1 MSDFRLVTVANKRPA
16 EWYYT
21 FDEFFKSLGDNEILV
36 LGTHAGQYG
45 GLGSKVRLLYN
56 AIINGEIKEK
66 YIIFCDCF
74 DLVFAVPPEYLY
86 NYYRMW
92 FPNVPLVIS
101 AEKNC
106 FPSDLKEEYD
116 KLHNG
121 SSPYKYLNSG
131 MIVGEVSAMISVLES
146 MDAKNVPNDYWDAEK
161 NCMVNPNDQFYY
173 QQEFLKQPV
182 EIYLDRE
189 QILCNTLHSVK
200 LEELSFEPQGIR
212 NIETGRVPC
221 AFHFNGSAKTDGL
234 REPILKHLNLL

>member
-1 MSDFRLVTVANKRPA
+1 MDFRLVTVANKRPT

-21 FDEFFKSLGDNEILV
+21 FDEFFKSLGENEILV
-36 LGTHAGQYG
+36 LGTHAEQYG

-56 AIINGEIKEK
+56 AIMNGEIKEK
-66 YIIFCDCF
+66 YLVFCDCF
-74 DLVFAVPPEYLY
+74 DLVFAFPPEHLFNSY
-86 NYYRMW
+86 MSW

-116 KLHNG
+116 KLYNG

-131 MIVGEVSAMISVLES
+131 MIVGEVAAMLNVLES

-161 NCMVNPNDQFYY
+161 NCMINPNDQFYY
-173 QQEFLKQPV
+173 QKEFLKQPV

-189 QILCNTLHSVK
+189 QILCNTLHSVELK
-200 LEELSFEPQGIR
+200 ELSFEPQGIR

-221 AFHFNGSAKTDGL
+221 SWHFNGNAKTENNL
-234 REPILKHLNLL
+234 RPTILKHLNLL